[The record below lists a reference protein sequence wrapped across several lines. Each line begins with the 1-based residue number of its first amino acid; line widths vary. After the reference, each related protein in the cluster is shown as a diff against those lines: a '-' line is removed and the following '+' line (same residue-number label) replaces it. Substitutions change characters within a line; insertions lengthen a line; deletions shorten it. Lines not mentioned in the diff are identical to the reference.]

1 MKHTEAKRLRLPR
14 TPVLDWST
22 FSKDEVVATHSV
34 DDIAHSV
41 MTTSGRAAIYQ
52 ALQQLRP
59 APGSIVLAPTYH
71 CPTMIA
77 PIILSDLEV
86 AYFGIRPDGTPNLK
100 TIDAST
106 ANRAKAMIVSHY
118 FGLAG
123 SLAEVRSWCDEHHIA
138 LVEDC
143 AHSFF
148 GSAGERPV
156 GSWGDYAT
164 ASLSKFFPVPEGG
177 ILASNRQPIRE
188 PRLSAP
194 GLRMQ
199 IKGWV
204 DVLESAIGHGRLAGV
219 NGALTSLLRIR
230 NLLGRNGQSVLSDD
244 NGNSGTTEASS
255 VATMMRLCDMQ
266 RILQAPT
273 LASRTLMAAIPRGRI
288 IARRRR
294 NFATYAQFFASVSG
308 ARPLFSNSFPEAVPY
323 VFPLWIDEPDLVY
336 QTLRA
341 QNMPVF
347 RWNNLWPDTPR
358 MPDDVGP
365 SWSHHVLQLLCH
377 QDLSEADV
385 MRTALATLR
394 LLSDPRTPT
403 TLPSPATIT

>member
-1 MKHTEAKRLRLPR
+1 MKFTEAKPLRLPR

-22 FSKDEVVATHSV
+22 FSRDEVATTHSV
-34 DDIAHSV
+34 GDIEHSV

-59 APGSIVLAPTYH
+59 DPGSIVLAPTYH

-86 AYFGIRPDGTPNLK
+86 AYFGIGADGTPNLE
-100 TIDAST
+100 TIDATT
-106 ANRAKAMIVSHY
+106 ARKAKAMIVSHY

-123 SLAEVRSWCDEHHIA
+123 SLADVRNWCDKHHIA
-138 LVEDC
+138 LIEDC

-177 ILASNRQPIRE
+177 VLASNRHPIKA

-199 IKGWV
+199 VKAWV
-204 DVLESAIGHGRLAGV
+204 DVLELAIGHGRLAGV
-219 NGALTSLLRIR
+219 NGALASLFRIR
-230 NLLGRNGQSVLSDD
+230 DFLGRSGPNTLGNENGH
-244 NGNSGTTEASS
+244 SGATEASS

-273 LASRTLMAAIPRGRI
+273 LASRTLMTAIPRGRI
-288 IARRRR
+288 IARRRQ
-294 NFATYAQFFASVSG
+294 NFATYAQFFANVSG
-308 ARPLFSNSFPEAVPY
+308 ARPLFSGAFPDAVPY

-341 QNMPVF
+341 QSMPVF

-365 SWSHHVLQLLCH
+365 AWSHHVLQLLCH

-385 MRTALATLR
+385 TRTALATLR

-403 TLPSPATIT
+403 SPPTSATLT